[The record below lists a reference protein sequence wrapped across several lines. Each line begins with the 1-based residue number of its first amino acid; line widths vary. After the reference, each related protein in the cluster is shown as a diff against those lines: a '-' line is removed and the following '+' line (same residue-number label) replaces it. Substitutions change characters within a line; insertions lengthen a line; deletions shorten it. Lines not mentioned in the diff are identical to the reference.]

1 MHTRQLSLFI
11 WIFSLL
17 LVATARAEEIQGR
30 VIKLANGDTLTIL
43 VDESNEVKVHLA
55 EIDAP
60 ELSQPYGRQSLG
72 VLATLVLDKSVKVKD
87 QTTGRDGRTVAHVY
101 VGGKDINA
109 VMVQQGAA
117 WVDREFLKDKDL
129 LALEQEARQNKEG
142 LWSLPENKRVP
153 PWEWRKKKQ
162 NWKNESDE

>member
-1 MHTRQLSLFI
+1 MQTRQRFLFI
-11 WIFSLL
+11 LIFFLL
-17 LVATARAEEIQGR
+17 LVGTARAEGIQGR
-30 VIKLANGDTLTIL
+30 VIKIANGDTITIL
-43 VDESNEVKVHLA
+43 VDENNEVKIKLA

-72 VLATLVLDKSVKVKD
+72 VLATLVLDKTVKVKD
-87 QTTGRDGRTVAHVY
+87 QTVGRDDRTVAHVY
-101 VGGKDINA
+101 VAGKDVNA

-117 WVDREFLKDKDL
+117 WVDRAFLKDKDL
-129 LALEQEARQNKEG
+129 LALEQEARQNKDG

-162 NWKNESDE
+162 SWQNESDE